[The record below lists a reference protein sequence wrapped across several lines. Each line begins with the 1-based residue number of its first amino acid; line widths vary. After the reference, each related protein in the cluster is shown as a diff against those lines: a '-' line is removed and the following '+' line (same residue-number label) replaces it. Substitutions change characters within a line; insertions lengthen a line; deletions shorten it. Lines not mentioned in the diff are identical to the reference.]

1 MTDSTSDQG
10 PDRIDRLARRAV
22 QSVMTLVRR
31 GVALA
36 GGLLMITVVICGGG
50 FLLGYAALSDGIEKL
65 WIMLGG
71 FFAVLAIGAA
81 ALAVI
86 RLLLVRT
93 RESQLVAELRRLI
106 TSDPRSEQVVIET
119 VESNDASQDQG
130 VVVMSREFFTMR
142 DSIGSRIVEY
152 PATQASLSAVT
163 SLPFLVFITLTVS
176 FVFAALSLLFAIA
189 LLL

>member
-86 RLLLVRT
+86 RLLMVRT

-176 FVFAALSLLFAIA
+176 FVFAGLSLLFAIA

>member
-36 GGLLMITVVICGGG
+36 GGLLMITVVVCGGG

-71 FFAVLAIGAA
+71 FFAVLAIGAS

>member
-36 GGLLMITVVICGGG
+36 GGLLMITVVVCGGG
-50 FLLGYAALSDGIEKL
+50 FLLGYAALSDGILKL

-71 FFAVLAIGAA
+71 FFAVLAIGAS

-176 FVFAALSLLFAIA
+176 FVFAGLSLLFAIA

>member
-176 FVFAALSLLFAIA
+176 FVFAGLSLLFAIA

>member
-36 GGLLMITVVICGGG
+36 GGLLMITVVVCGGG

-71 FFAVLAIGAA
+71 FFAVLAIGAS

-93 RESQLVAELRRLI
+93 RELQLVAELRRLI

-176 FVFAALSLLFAIA
+176 FVFAGLSLLFAIA

>member
-1 MTDSTSDQG
+1 MTESTSDQG

-176 FVFAALSLLFAIA
+176 FVFAGLSLLFAIA

>member
-1 MTDSTSDQG
+1 MTDSTSEQG

-50 FLLGYAALSDGIEKL
+50 FLLGYAALSDGMEKL

-93 RESQLVAELRRLI
+93 RESQLVVELRRLI
-106 TSDPRSEQVVIET
+106 TNDPRSEQVVIET

-176 FVFAALSLLFAIA
+176 FVFAGLSLLFAIA

>member
-36 GGLLMITVVICGGG
+36 GGLLMITVVVCGGG
-50 FLLGYAALSDGIEKL
+50 FLLVYAALSDGIEKL

-71 FFAVLAIGAA
+71 FFAVLAIGAS